1 MDIELEGKGRRKVAL
16 NATPKSWSKPGDESF
31 IVFVREN
38 RMTPDDYSN
47 TLPLGKKNLG

>member
-1 MDIELEGKGRRKVAL
+1 MPHQKVGASLEMKA
-16 NATPKSWSKPGDESF
+16 F

-47 TLPLGKKNLG
+47 TLRLGKKNLG